1 MDVYTTEEQQVEAI
15 KKWWSDNKLS
25 VIGGIIIGVAA
36 LWGGRTWIAGQD
48 AHTEAAS
55 DVYQI
60 MMSKMSDGSLDEAA
74 ADGSALLGQFS
85 DTPYAALASLALA
98 KIKVEQGDVAAA
110 NSHLN
115 WALNN
120 TEQEGVKKVAHLRLA
135 ELSFSEGDTSAALA
149 QLNNTTALGSFEPA
163 YEQLKGD
170 IYVAEGK
177 MDLARTAYIRALAV
191 MEPTAPG
198 RRLLQMKLDDIGG
211 TIDGT
216 TEGLP
221 Q

>member
-25 VIGGIIIGVAA
+25 VIGGVVIGIAA

-60 MMSKMSDGSLDEAA
+60 MMSKMSSGSLDEAV
-74 ADGSALLGQFS
+74 ADGSALLGQYS
-85 DTPYAALASLALA
+85 DTPYATLASLALA
-98 KIKVEQGDVAAA
+98 KIKMEQGDVAAA

-120 TEQEGVKKVAHLRLA
+120 TEQDSVKKLAHLRLA
-135 ELSFSEGDTSAALA
+135 ELSLAEGDTSAALA
-149 QLNNTTALGSFEPA
+149 QLNSPTALGSFEAA

-170 IYVAEGK
+170 IYVAEEK
-177 MDLARTAYIRALAV
+177 TEMARTAYIRALAV

-198 RRLLQMKLDDIGG
+198 RRLLQMKLDDLGG
-211 TIDGT
+211 TA
-216 TEGLP
+216 EGLS